1 MDRQSALP
9 GNGPL
14 YQQIK
19 QLIVGRIVDG
29 TLPPGT
35 CLPSET
41 RLGQEMGASQGTVR
55 KALDD
60 LVADNLLIRHQGR
73 GTFVATH
80 TAQREL
86 FHFFHLVNQNGI
98 KQLPTY
104 SQLVDCTRRRA
115 SKDEAE
121 RLKLSSSANVIA
133 ITRVRH
139 LNDSPAIFETIALPG
154 AKFQGLEQYEEIPNE
169 LYGLYENSYGVTIHK
184 ASERLRAVAA
194 SKIEAVA
201 LELSIGAPLL
211 EIDRI
216 AETLEGVPVEW
227 RVSRCDSRTH
237 SYLAEHV

>member
-1 MDRQSALP
+1 MNQLSAQP

-86 FHFFHLVNQNGI
+86 FHFFHLIDQNGI

-104 SQLVDCTRRRA
+104 SELFDCSRRRA
-115 SKDEAE
+115 TRDEAG
-121 RLKLSSSANVIA
+121 RLQLPTSTNVVT

-139 LNDSPAIFETIALPG
+139 LGGIPAIFETIALPG
-154 AKFQGLEQYEEIPNE
+154 NRFQGLEQQDEIPNE

-194 SKIEAVA
+194 SETEAEA
-201 LELSIGAPLL
+201 LRLSVGSPLL

-216 AETLEGVPVEW
+216 AETLEGTPVEW
-227 RVSRCDSRTH
+227 RVSRCDSRAH